1 MASVLTVSQLNS
13 YISSKIRFDSKLK
26 GIAVKGEIANLS
38 VNNKSGHMYFTLKD
52 ISSAVKCV
60 MFSSAVSRL
69 RFKAENGMSVMV
81 MGNIDVY
88 ERDGVYQI
96 IASDILPAGAGVEAV
111 ALEQL
116 KNKLSSL
123 GVFDEASK
131 RKIPAKPKHIAVVT
145 SPDAA
150 ALQDILNILQRRYP
164 ICKVTVVPTQV
175 QGIYAPETIVKAI
188 ARADSLMCDTL
199 ILARGGGSAEDLSA
213 FNAESVVMAVFNC
226 KTPVVS
232 AIGHQTDTT
241 LCDYASDLRAPTP
254 SAAAEL
260 CVPDIMA
267 VIDNIDN
274 MADKLY
280 MSLNAKISEYQRR
293 LDNMYSKLN
302 QLSPKASLSRQSA
315 DLEKLELRLKNA
327 INSKLYGYESNTD
340 LLIAKLSALS
350 PLNVLQRGYSVTID
364 ENSRVISSVLDVKA
378 DDIISVMLS
387 DGEIKAKVL

>member
-38 VNNKSGHMYFTLKD
+38 VNYKSGHMYFTLKD
-52 ISSAVKCV
+52 EASAVKCV
-60 MFSSAVSRL
+60 MFSSAASRL
-69 RFKAENGMSVMV
+69 RFKIQNGMSVMA

-96 IASDILPAGAGVEAV
+96 IASDILPSGAGVEAV

-116 KNKLSSL
+116 KKKLSDA

-131 RKIPAKPKHIAVVT
+131 KKIPKMPKHIAVVT

-164 ICKVTVVPTQV
+164 ICKVTIVPTLV
-175 QGIYAPETIVKAI
+175 QGITAPHTIEKAI
-188 ARADSLMCDTL
+188 CKADELSCDTI

-213 FNAESVVMAVFNC
+213 FNAENVVMAVFNS
-226 KTPVVS
+226 KTPIVS

-241 LCDYASDLRAPTP
+241 LCDYAADMRAPTP

-260 CVPDIMA
+260 CVPDIA
-267 VIDNIDN
+267 ALIDSIDNLE
-274 MADKLY
+274 DKLY
-280 MSLNAKISEYQRR
+280 MNLYSRISEYIRR
-293 LDNMYSKLN
+293 LDNLFSKLN
-302 QLSPKASLSRQSA
+302 NLSPK
-315 DLEKLELRLKNA
+315 
-327 INSKLYGYESNTD
+327 SKLSKQASDLDKLQIRLQNAMSSKLKSCENNTD
-340 LLIAKLSALS
+340 ILIAKLAALS
-350 PLNVLQRGYSVTID
+350 PLNVLQRGYSVTIN
-364 ENSRVISSVLDVKA
+364 ENSKVVSSINEVKT
-378 DDIISVMLS
+378 DDIVKIMLS
-387 DGEIKAKVL
+387 DGEITAKVL